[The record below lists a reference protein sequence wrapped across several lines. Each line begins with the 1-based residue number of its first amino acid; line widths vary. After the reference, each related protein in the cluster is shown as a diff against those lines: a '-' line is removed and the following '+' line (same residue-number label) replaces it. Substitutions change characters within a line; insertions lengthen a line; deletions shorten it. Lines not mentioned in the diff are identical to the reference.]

1 MGANAKLTALMREA
15 IVIQSPSC
23 KPFGP
28 TLNVVSTAMY
38 VGNPLATY
46 VRSKKGRGGGRLK
59 AALFLS

>member
-1 MGANAKLTALMREA
+1 MREA
-15 IVIQSPSC
+15 IVIQPPSC

-46 VRSKKGRGGGRLK
+46 VRSEEGRGGGRLK

>member
-1 MGANAKLTALMREA
+1 
-15 IVIQSPSC
+15 
-23 KPFGP
+23 
-28 TLNVVSTAMY
+28 MY